1 MKIIQTPDAPQAIGP
16 YSQAI
21 ITNNLIFCSGQ
32 IGINPATGQLE
43 EGIEKQTQQVLD
55 NIDALLN
62 AAEITRDSVIK
73 TTIFLA
79 DISTFNDV
87 NKIYANFFQNHKP
100 ARSTVEV
107 SNLPKE
113 ALIEIEIIA
122 KTA

>member
-1 MKIIQTPDAPQAIGP
+1 MDILHTPNAPQAIGP

-21 ITNNLIFCSGQ
+21 ITNNLMFCSGQ
-32 IGINPATGQLE
+32 IGISPATGQLE
-43 EGIEKQTQQVLD
+43 EGIEKQTQQVLH
-55 NIDALLN
+55 NIDSLLH
-62 AAEITRDSVIK
+62 AAGITRDSVIK

-79 DISTFNDV
+79 DISAFNTV
-87 NKIYANFFQNHKP
+87 NKIYADFFQNHKP

-122 KTA
+122 KIV